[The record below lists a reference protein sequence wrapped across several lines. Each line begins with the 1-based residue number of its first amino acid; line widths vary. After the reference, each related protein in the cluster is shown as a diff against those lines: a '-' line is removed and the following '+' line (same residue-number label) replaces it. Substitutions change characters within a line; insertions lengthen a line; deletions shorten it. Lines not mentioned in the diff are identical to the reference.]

1 MSLWKPAP
9 DPATAPEAGIEP
21 ATKRLTIA
29 LPCQHRTLRI
39 QFFTSDSCG
48 IRTRPAWL
56 ERPVTSPEVER
67 AMLFRVRVPST
78 QLLHVFFDCPQ
89 ANRTQWTGRC
99 SNPRLRFF
107 RPLLNHLSYQYSC
120 CVTLDLGTKKPG
132 AALGDTGLPT
142 LSVDFNRP
150 SVTFAQDV
158 RRAYS
163 RLATR
168 YNSYLHQNVRYSAV
182 LKSLSYSNSFLF

>member
-1 MSLWKPAP
+1 MQVKAP
-9 DPATAPEAGIEP
+9 T
-21 ATKRLTIA
+21 RRQA
-29 LPCQHRTLRI
+29 LVVL
-39 QFFTSDSCG
+39 SDSCG

-67 AMLFRVRVPST
+67 AMLFCVRVPST
-78 QLLHVFFDCPQ
+78 QLLHVFFVLALKRIAPE
-89 ANRTQWTGRC
+89 WTGRC

-107 RPLLNHLSYQYSC
+107 RPLLNHLSYQSSC